1 MIFNYVKR
9 SLKATEE
16 KKAVDKVATSEGND
30 DFDLDKF
37 ILEETRRRRR
47 DTTSD
52 EDANEV
58 PIPDAQGVS

>member
-1 MIFNYVKR
+1 MLLR
-9 SLKATEE
+9 SIKTLED
-16 KKAVDKVATSEGND
+16 KKSGVDKVATSEGND

-52 EDANEV
+52 EEDKEIA
-58 PIPDAQGVS
+58 IPDAQGVS

>member
-1 MIFNYVKR
+1 LPR
-9 SLKATEE
+9 SIKTTEE
-16 KKAVDKVATSEGND
+16 KKGVDKVATSEGND

-52 EDANEV
+52 EEEEV
-58 PIPDAQGVS
+58 PFPDAQGVS